1 VPALD
6 DVFKVDWRSVF
17 VPELGL
23 LELVLRGT
31 LMYLA
36 LFVIL
41 RFLGSRQSGKL
52 GAADLLVI
60 TLIADA
66 AQNALG
72 ATYRSVPEG
81 VVLVVTIVA
90 WDYAIDWL
98 QYHVPVLRPW
108 FEPPPLQLIRNGEMN
123 RKNMRAEL
131 ITPEELMAQL
141 REQGIERI
149 EDVKQAC
156 LETNGSLSVIKRD
169 G

>member
-1 VPALD
+1 
-6 DVFKVDWRSVF
+6 
-17 VPELGL
+17 
-23 LELVLRGT
+23 
-31 LMYLA
+31 
-36 LFVIL
+36 
-41 RFLGSRQSGKL
+41 
-52 GAADLLVI
+52 
-60 TLIADA
+60 
-66 AQNALG
+66 
-72 ATYRSVPEG
+72 
-81 VVLVVTIVA
+81 VA

>member
-1 VPALD
+1 MSALD
-6 DVFKVDWRSVF
+6 QVFKVDWRSVF

-72 ATYRSVPEG
+72 ATYRSVSEG

-98 QYHVPVLRPW
+98 QYYVPALRPW
-108 FEPPPLQLIRNGEMN
+108 LEPPPLQLIRNGEMN
-123 RKNMRAEL
+123 RRNMRAEL
-131 ITPEELMAQL
+131 ITPDELMAQL

-149 EDVKQAC
+149 EEVKQAC
-156 LETNGSLSVIKRD
+156 LETNGSLSVIKR
-169 G
+169 GG